1 MPTMTRA
8 DSTEVYE
15 HITKT
20 LLGLEPTSPIM
31 LALDAENLNTTM
43 GILTLQVTDIPN
55 LRFSRPKSKA
65 EDPDE
70 PPKHL
75 SIGDKNRLRLFILW
89 GRKLYREHK
98 NISLDKDAWLT
109 LDSSPFDEFCLS
121 GEADQQPPA
130 PPMSPRSPTPMTP
143 TSGVSFAPHTA
154 IYVLHTRAMAR
165 YRQYLSN

>member
-65 EDPDE
+65 EDPDK
-70 PPKHL
+70 PP
-75 SIGDKNRLRLFILW
+75 
-89 GRKLYREHK
+89 
-98 NISLDKDAWLT
+98 
-109 LDSSPFDEFCLS
+109 
-121 GEADQQPPA
+121 
-130 PPMSPRSPTPMTP
+130 
-143 TSGVSFAPHTA
+143 
-154 IYVLHTRAMAR
+154 
-165 YRQYLSN
+165 

>member
-75 SIGDKNRLRLFILW
+75 SIGDKNHLRLFILL
-89 GRKLYREHK
+89 GRKLYRENKTSPWTRTHGSHSIRALSMSFVCREK
-98 NISLDKDAWLT
+98 PISNHL
-109 LDSSPFDEFCLS
+109 
-121 GEADQQPPA
+121 
-130 PPMSPRSPTPMTP
+130 
-143 TSGVSFAPHTA
+143 
-154 IYVLHTRAMAR
+154 LHRCHR
-165 YRQYLSN
+165 VHRHL